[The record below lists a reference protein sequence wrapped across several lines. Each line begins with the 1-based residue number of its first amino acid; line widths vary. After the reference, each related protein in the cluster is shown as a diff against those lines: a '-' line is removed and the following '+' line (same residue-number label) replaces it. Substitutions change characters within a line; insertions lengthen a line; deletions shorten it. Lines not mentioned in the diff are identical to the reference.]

1 MEKAHLL
8 GFSDG
13 GNIALIVALKYP
25 ERVDK
30 LILNGTNLN
39 TKGVKPSVQI
49 PIVAGYKMAS
59 LFARK
64 SSEAKKNVE
73 MLGLMVNDPGVA
85 TEELKKLPGESCKVA

>member
-1 MEKAHLL
+1 MIRQFAEDLNVFMNEHEIEKAHLL

-30 LILNGTNLN
+30 LILNGANLN

-49 PIVAGYKMAS
+49 PYRGRV
-59 LFARK
+59 
-64 SSEAKKNVE
+64 
-73 MLGLMVNDPGVA
+73 
-85 TEELKKLPGESCKVA
+85 